1 MWTVADGLCRLIT
14 YWTLRS
20 CTVVKSTPHLLEILD
35 DANPDLVLING
46 TGGRHGRRHGD
57 ARASFGAF
65 YRYSEDL
72 RRRTPRGEESRPRH
86 REGRVR
92 HPAWPFGLGQDDHAD
107 DAGGLRGSD
116 PWRDLPR

>member
-1 MWTVADGLCRLIT
+1 MLTVADGFCGLF
-14 YWTLRS
+14 
-20 CTVVKSTPHLLEILD
+20 TPHLLEILA
-35 DANPDLVLING
+35 DANSDLVLIDG
-46 TGGRHGRRHGD
+46 TGGRHGRRHGH

-72 RRRTPRGEESRPRH
+72 RRRTPRGEEPRPRH

-116 PWRDLPR
+116 PRRDLPR